1 MVTIR
6 KAKFA
11 LSLIAYHYFATV
23 VCRPVYTGLLASGQ
37 ISRVSFSFWNV
48 LPEFRGGSE
57 TVWLPYSVNQSSH
70 LAYPF
75 AKEPVGTLIGIY

>member
-6 KAKFA
+6 KVKFA
-11 LSLIAYHYFATV
+11 LSLIAYHYIATV

-57 TVWLPYSVNQSSH
+57 TLWLPYSVNQSSD